1 MESVG
6 AVEATLSSA
15 ATTIALVHQGMAAHK
30 LGRAGTK
37 NLLGQVADRGPV
49 DGRLIDQARKDRRT
63 EQYAYYLL
71 SEYARLLEWLADQHF
86 SVPAAAVSWYDP
98 RRVVVGA
105 YRVPLVF
112 ANRRSRELKELVDS
126 IKELAGKLVA
136 ENVSECLACARL
148 IDVDLTRRTAD
159 PSRCECA
166 AYYAVGRAAAQRR
179 SVDLLLM
186 LGGTGPWLIFP
197 RFHCL
202 GTSDRGREDEGEEW
216 YLMGIRWFFSALRCF
231 DRLSVR
237 ACRVLTGGICTI
249 YTRDVM
255 YLRT

>member
-15 ATTIALVHQGMAAHK
+15 ATTIALVHQGMATHK

-112 ANRRSRELKELVDS
+112 ANRRCRELKELVDS
-126 IKELAGKLVA
+126 IKELAGQLVA
-136 ENVSECLACARL
+136 EN
-148 IDVDLTRRTAD
+148 IQ
-159 PSRCECA
+159 A
-166 AYYAVGRAAAQRR
+166 AVNALPTTLSGGPLLKEGR
-179 SVDLLLM
+179 S
-186 LGGTGPWLIFP
+186 
-197 RFHCL
+197 
-202 GTSDRGREDEGEEW
+202 TS
-216 YLMGIRWFFSALRCF
+216 S
-231 DRLSVR
+231 
-237 ACRVLTGGICTI
+237 
-249 YTRDVM
+249 
-255 YLRT
+255 

>member
-112 ANRRSRELKELVDS
+112 ANRRCRELKELVDS
-126 IKELAGKLVA
+126 IKELAGQLVA
-136 ENVSECLACARL
+136 ENIQAAVNALPTTLSGGPLLKEDFTALE
-148 IDVDLTRRTAD
+148 RRT
-159 PSRCECA
+159 EA
-166 AYYAVGRAAAQRR
+166 ARVR
-179 SVDLLLM
+179 VKN
-186 LGGTGPWLIFP
+186 GT
-197 RFHCL
+197 
-202 GTSDRGREDEGEEW
+202 
-216 YLMGIRWFFSALRCF
+216 
-231 DRLSVR
+231 
-237 ACRVLTGGICTI
+237 
-249 YTRDVM
+249 
-255 YLRT
+255 